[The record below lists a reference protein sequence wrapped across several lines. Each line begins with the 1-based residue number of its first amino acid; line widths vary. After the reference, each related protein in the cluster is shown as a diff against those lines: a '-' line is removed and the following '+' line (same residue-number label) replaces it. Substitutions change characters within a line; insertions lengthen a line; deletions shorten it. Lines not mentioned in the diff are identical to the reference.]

1 MDENLKMLHF
11 IAMGII
17 LVKTVFIFAGYTGD
31 TAIDTTEA
39 QCVKSQGAADTVKAV
54 DGTAADDDPANN
66 ISTGEYCAQQTK
78 NDCVGAHSD
87 VCTWDETT
95 NAPGLGIMSRLS
107 SIIVD
112 SENSLTKWGKVFI
125 SLVAI
130 CLMVWNVNVSNSNW
144 LFSVVLFGYIVI
156 SYGGLQKTYSE
167 KVGKYGTTTNPD
179 ASRQR
184 GCNFVIP
191 KNSYYSAKF
200 LELRIGYI
208 FLIMIA
214 SVVICYRNIKGG
226 CWGKDTFNTVMSIFS
241 PLLMI
246 FGLLIVS
253 SMVTPNTAPDGRNN
267 QESAGGGAA
276 MDYILAFFRGAPA
289 VEAGAA
295 GSVANSSC
303 YRDDWTKVLA
313 GPNVARTGR
322 QDVTS
327 PAQLLNTAA
336 PNANAPEEFLMNK
349 DRLSRV
355 KQRIYMKFIIIV
367 ALFGFL
373 IYSSVKS
380 EIKCGL
386 DFSSAKAI
394 LTKSPTY
401 LIAIIIFS
409 PFIVKNI
416 IINETVIDYANHAYH
431 DGEGQGQ
438 GSAARTNV
446 GTDDGD
452 SSAALET
459 FSLECLMDKMG
470 GLEIYMLLCLLCIL
484 MYAGEGTGY
493 KLNMVAACVVASIAT
508 GFAMDRSP

>member
-1 MDENLKMLHF
+1 MDANLKMLHF

-31 TAIDTTEA
+31 TAIDTTEGT
-39 QCVKSQGAADTVKAV
+39 CKVKDGQENTNVDTTTKAV
-54 DGTAADDDPANN
+54 ATGGTNHP
-66 ISTGEYCAQQTK
+66 IKKGSEYCPSLGK
-78 NDCVGAHSD
+78 EDCMASSSVCQFSTTAESD
-87 VCTWDETT
+87 
-95 NAPGLGIMSRLS
+95 PGIMSRLS

-167 KVGKYGTTTNPD
+167 KVGKYGTTTDPD

-253 SMVTPNTAPDGRNN
+253 SMVTPNTAPTGEGENKG
-267 QESAGGGAA
+267 SAGGGAA
-276 MDYILAFFRGAPA
+276 MDYILAFFRGAPV

-336 PNANAPEEFLMNK
+336 PTANAPEEFLTNK

-355 KQRIYMKFIIIV
+355 KQRIYMKFVIVV
-367 ALFGFL
+367 ALFAFL

-431 DGEGQGQ
+431 EGEGKGQ
-438 GSAARTNV
+438 GADKINVSTGASPPSALQA
-446 GTDDGD
+446 
-452 SSAALET
+452 
-459 FSLECLMDKMG
+459 FSLECLIDKMG

-508 GFAMDRSP
+508 GYAMDGSP